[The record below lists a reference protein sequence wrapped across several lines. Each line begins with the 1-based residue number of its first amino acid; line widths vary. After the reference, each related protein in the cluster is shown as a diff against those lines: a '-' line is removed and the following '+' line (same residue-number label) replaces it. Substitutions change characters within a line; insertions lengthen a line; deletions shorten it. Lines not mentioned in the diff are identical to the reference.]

1 MNNKLRIA
9 RKQRAKSREQRA
21 EMHQTKVGAQYWL
34 HILKISIVLIVFS
47 SFSCAINP
55 VTGEKEFMLVSEE
68 QEFALGREEAPNLN
82 WAYSGKYRDAEL
94 ESYLNNLVKRV
105 WDVSERPNIP
115 LKFAVQNTSLP
126 NAFAIPGYI
135 AITRGLL
142 VELQNEAQ
150 FVSVLGHEAGH
161 VMARHTAKRLS
172 LSQVQSA
179 GILTGSIFLQG
190 QKNSDALLS
199 LGALG
204 SSLLLLKYDRNQ
216 ELQADRLGV
225 KYMARLGYDPRE
237 ALNAHRQLDIAINEF
252 MKRLG
257 KERQEETFLD
267 EILSTHP
274 RSEVR
279 KEEIEEMIRE
289 LPPYI
294 IVGDG
299 KGTETFKLR
308 LEGIREV
315 NKAYIFYDEAV
326 RAFKKNK
333 IDEAKEKLNRAM
345 ELHNRQAPFFN
356 LGGNIKVKE
365 KKYSEAEEMF
375 NRAIA
380 IDNEYQPSLYGL
392 GMVCFLREDFGKAIH
407 YMSVSL
413 ELFPGHYGSHFI
425 LGRSYMGEKRF
436 RDALKH
442 LTIVAEAIPKHPEVH
457 GYLGICYENVNDLG
471 SAYREYSLQG
481 KIASDN
487 EIGRYSQE
495 RLSIR
500 RF

>member
-1 MNNKLRIA
+1 MSIERRAYTVKTQKIKYKKL
-9 RKQRAKSREQRA
+9 
-21 EMHQTKVGAQYWL
+21 
-34 HILKISIVLIVFS
+34 ILKTLGTLIVLL

-55 VTGEKEFMLVSEE
+55 VTGQKEFMLVSEE
-68 QEFALGREEAPNLN
+68 QEFALGSEEVPNLN
-82 WAYSGKYRDAEL
+82 WAYGGKYRDAEL
-94 ESYLNNLVKRV
+94 ESYLTNLAKRI

-115 LKFAVQNTSLP
+115 LKFTVQNTSLP

-150 FVSVLGHEAGH
+150 FVSVMGHEAGH

-190 QKNSDALLS
+190 QKGGDALLT

-204 SSLLLLKYDRNQ
+204 SSLMLLKYDRNQ
-216 ELQADRLGV
+216 ELQADGLGV

-237 ALNAHRQLDIAINEF
+237 ALNAHRQLDIAIDEF

-274 RSEVR
+274 RSEIR
-279 KEEIEEMIRE
+279 KEEIEEMISG

-299 KGTETFKLR
+299 KGTEIFNSSLK
-308 LEGIREV
+308 GIREV
-315 NKAYIFYDEAV
+315 NKGYIFYDEAI

-333 IDEAKEKLNRAM
+333 IDETKEKLNRAM
-345 ELHNRQAPFFN
+345 ELNNRQAPFFS

-375 NRAIA
+375 NRALS
-380 IDNEYQPSLYGL
+380 IDSEYQPSLYGL
-392 GMVCFLREDFGKAIH
+392 GMVYFLREDFGKAIQ
-407 YMSVSL
+407 YMGMSL
-413 ELFPGHYGSHFI
+413 ELFPEHYGSHFI

-457 GYLGICYENVNDLG
+457 GYLGICYENVNDLR
-471 SAYREYSLQG
+471 SAYREYSLQV
-481 KIASDN
+481 KIAPNN

-495 RLSIR
+495 RLSMR
-500 RF
+500 SF